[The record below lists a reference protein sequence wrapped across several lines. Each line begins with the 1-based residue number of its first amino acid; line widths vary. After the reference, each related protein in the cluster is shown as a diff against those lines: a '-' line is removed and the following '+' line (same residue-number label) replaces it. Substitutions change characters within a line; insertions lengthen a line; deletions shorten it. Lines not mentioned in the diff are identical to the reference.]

1 MPDLAQAKRWVALD
15 GDRVLIAAALL
26 AIVFAA
32 VVALAGMSLVVVTDP
47 RPVTTLVGSMLGGML
62 PFITVVL
69 AINQLILTQEFGT
82 TGTFRERL
90 DETDEFRRTVEDDV
104 GVESSPAT
112 PTAFLRT
119 LVAATRDRA
128 ERLREAADTVDDAER
143 RERVRGFADRVADEA
158 GSAEQTLEGAT
169 FGTFEVVSVILDYD
183 DSAQLDAARTLRN
196 TRDEEALPD
205 AVADAVDGIESLLED
220 VHVAR
225 LYFKTVYIQQ
235 ELANL
240 SIVLLYVGFAAL
252 VGGGFVILSYD
263 RLVDLVAN
271 RALLTGVVAG
281 AVTLAVAPFAVLLAY
296 VLRIATVARRT
307 AADFGPF
314 MLQQGIPE
322 DQLD

>member
-1 MPDLAQAKRWVALD
+1 MPDLAQAKRWLALD

-26 AIVFAA
+26 GAVFAA
-32 VVALAGMSLVVVTDP
+32 VVALARVGLVVATDP
-47 RPVTTLVGSMLGGML
+47 GPVTTLVGSMLGGML

-90 DETDEFRRTVEDDV
+90 DETDEFRRTVEDDA

-119 LVAATRDRA
+119 LVEAVRDRA
-128 ERLREAADTVDDAER
+128 TALREACAEVDDAER
-143 RERVRGFADRVADEA
+143 REQVRGFADRVADEA
-158 GSAEQTLEGAT
+158 DSADETLEGAT

-183 DSAQLDAARTLRN
+183 DSAQLDEARTLRN
-196 TRDEEALPD
+196 TRDREALPE
-205 AVADAVDGIESLLED
+205 AVADAVDDIEALLED
-220 VHVAR
+220 VHVTR

-235 ELANL
+235 ELASL

-252 VGGGFVILSYD
+252 LGGGFVILSYD
-263 RLVDLVAN
+263 RLVDLAAN
-271 RALLTGVVAG
+271 PALLTAVVAG
-281 AVTLAVAPFAVLLAY
+281 AVTLAVAPFAVLLSY

-314 MLQQGIPE
+314 MLQRDIPA
-322 DQLD
+322 DKLD